1 MELLGRGDPRVEARS
16 VELFERIVSTGSLV
30 LKTIGGTRSGE
41 VAVQRLL
48 SSPRLSV
55 DTIIEASSMRT
66 VRACAGRRVVCAQDT
81 SEINFARWAGRKGLG
96 PGGDGKTPGFFVHP
110 IVAVDAE
117 EEAVLGLVGARI
129 WTRGSARSGF
139 CALLPRP
146 SRTRLSWNWAWWKSP
161 NSNHPQRVL
170 SLCCGGC

>member
-66 VRACAGRRVVCAQDT
+66 VRACAGRRVVCARRIPVRLILRAGQD
-81 SEINFARWAGRKGLG
+81 ARALGLAGTARRRGSLSIRLLRLMLKRKRFWGLLGPASGRAGVPRERRARAGRLKTRKARAGLRE
-96 PGGDGKTPGFFVHP
+96 P
-110 IVAVDAE
+110 IQPRND
-117 EEAVLGLVGARI
+117 
-129 WTRGSARSGF
+129 SG
-139 CALLPRP
+139 
-146 SRTRLSWNWAWWKSP
+146 
-161 NSNHPQRVL
+161 
-170 SLCCGGC
+170 

>member
-66 VRACAGRRVVCAQDT
+66 VRACAGRRVVCAQDA
-81 SEINFARWAGRKGLG
+81 SEINFAPWRGRQDAG
-96 PGGDGKTPGFFVHP
+96 
-110 IVAVDAE
+110 
-117 EEAVLGLVGARI
+117 VL
-129 WTRGSARSGF
+129 
-139 CALLPRP
+139 CP
-146 SRTRLSWNWAWWKSP
+146 SD
-161 NSNHPQRVL
+161 
-170 SLCCGGC
+170 CCG